1 MLRFLFLFFCLST
14 RAFAIDEADLLPV
27 DEAFKP
33 EITVSADAVQLSFA
47 VAPGYY
53 LYKER
58 ISLASMRE
66 SELSFGALELPP
78 GEPKT
83 DEFFGEMH
91 VFHKSFSGSAALN
104 FAGPRPN
111 IIAFKLKYQGCADA
125 GVCYPPQT
133 RSYAMDLPGDAPA
146 GITDDS
152 TSLPVAPE
160 TATSASNPLGLPG
173 AGVAS
178 QGGALP
184 EAQAFGVEA
193 LATSPGE
200 ILVRFSFPKDYYLYR
215 DNTSFALEGAIGL
228 TLKPE
233 WPASRSLTDEHFG
246 KVEVY
251 FGGVEVPLKLDRP
264 IGPAQSANLLVTFQG
279 CKENSVCYPLM
290 TRNIKVDLPI
300 ASQAYGQA
308 TSELP
313 PSPSKE
319 TMPNVPAN
327 DLGLLGALLLAV
339 LGGLIL
345 NLMPCVLPILSLKA
359 LSLAESGASHAQA
372 KRQALAYTAGVLI
385 SFVLLGAV
393 LLSLKAAGQAL
404 GWGFQLQQPWV
415 VGLLAYV
422 MLTMGLSLS
431 GVITIGAAWGGVGAK
446 LAEQGGSR
454 GAFFTGVLACVV
466 ASPCTAP
473 FMGPALGYGFT
484 HSASA
489 AIAVLLAL
497 GLGLALPF
505 LLIGFV
511 PAIAARIPKPGAW
524 MELLKQLLAFPLY
537 LTAIWL
543 LWVLGHQTGVN
554 GMGLALLGLLL
565 LTAGLWWLERQLWS
579 NHSQAGAHKALAWVL
594 IALSLWPLAVA
605 SRQTAAST
613 RQADERAVA
622 YDPAELARLR
632 AEKIPVFVDMTADW
646 CITCKVNEANA
657 INTYRVGQAMT
668 EAKMVYMIGDYTN
681 ADPQITEYLQQFK
694 AVGVPLYVV
703 YPRSGSPV
711 VLPQLL
717 TQDIVL
723 KAIANAR

>member
-1 MLRFLFLFFCLST
+1 MLRFLLLFFCLSSQ
-14 RAFAIDEADLLPV
+14 AFAIDEADLLPV

-58 ISLASMRE
+58 ISLSSMRE
-66 SELSFGALELPP
+66 AELSFGALELPP

-91 VFHKSFSGSAALN
+91 VFHKSFSGSATLN

-146 GITDDS
+146 GITEAS
-152 TSLPVAPE
+152 ESLPAPA
-160 TATSASNPLGLPG
+160 TAPSARNPLGLPG
-173 AGVAS
+173 LGVAAP
-178 QGGALP
+178 GDALP

-193 LATSPGE
+193 LATTPGE

-215 DNTSFALEGAIGL
+215 DNTTFALEGAVGI

-290 TRNIKVDLPI
+290 TRNLKVELPV
-300 ASQAYGQA
+300 ASQAYGLGADEVQ
-308 TSELP
+308 L
-313 PSPSKE
+313 SPSKE
-319 TMPNVPAN
+319 SIPNVPAN
-327 DLGLLGALLLAV
+327 DLSLVGALLLA
-339 LGGLIL
+339 LMGGLIL

-359 LSLAESGASHAQA
+359 LSLAKSSASHASA
-372 KRQALAYTAGVLI
+372 KRQALAYTAGVLS

-446 LAEQGGSR
+446 LTEQGGAR

-484 HSASA
+484 QSPGA

-511 PAIAARIPKPGAW
+511 PAIAARIPRPGAW
-524 MELLKQLLAFPLY
+524 MELLKQFLAFPLY

-543 LWVLGHQTGVN
+543 LWVLGQQTGVD
-554 GMGLALLGLLL
+554 GMSLALTGLLL
-565 LTAGLWWLERQLWS
+565 LTGGLWWLERQQWS
-579 NHSQAGAHKALAWVL
+579 THPQAGAQKALAWVL
-594 IALSLWPLAVA
+594 IALSLWPLALA
-605 SRQTAAST
+605 SRQTAVDPRHAN
-613 RQADERAVA
+613 ERTVA
-622 YDPAELARLR
+622 YNPEELARLR
-632 AEKIPVFVDMTADW
+632 AQKIPVFVDMTADW

-657 INTYRVGQAMT
+657 INTYQVGQAMS
-668 EAKMVYMIGDYTN
+668 EASMVFMVGDYTN
-681 ADPQITEYLQQFK
+681 ADPQITEYLRQFK

-703 YPRSGSPV
+703 YPRNGAPV

-723 KAIANAR
+723 KAIADASK